1 MRKPLTRVFRRAG
14 CGKSARPVRRGES
27 GPHRKVS
34 PSLLLYR
41 LKILLPWPLEEQ
53 ILPPLRLALSK
64 HAHQVAA
71 GVQAEGLGLACQF
84 HAGFFGS
91 AAALPVIAP
100 VAASNQVFPG

>member
-41 LKILLPWPLEEQ
+41 PNLFAEFLQKRTHAFHGHFTQ
-53 ILPPLRLALSK
+53 LRLLAEALQPDQPRLPAK
-64 HAHQVAA
+64 PRDLPLGIVARVA
-71 GVQAEGLGLACQF
+71 LRIEERVPGAE
-84 HAGFFGS
+84 
-91 AAALPVIAP
+91 
-100 VAASNQVFPG
+100 